1 MMYNEW
7 RDDCLD
13 EIEKMKHPK
22 RQEYRAII
30 INAYRDTV
38 NPLLKSIDVDE
49 FSKNHF
55 TNNDVIDNTRQ
66 WIRNEVKGI
75 STSQIDVAIALLDK
89 LFKGKNVILLDK
101 QSNRLKI
108 DMSVFFFRFLQVEKE
123 FKHASKYFPDLAYI
137 YRHFNL
143 LVVDK

>member
-1 MMYNEW
+1 MYNEW

-22 RQEYRAII
+22 KQEYRAII
-30 INAYRDTV
+30 INAYQDTV

-55 TNNDVIDNTRQ
+55 TNNDDIDNTRQ

-75 STSQIDVAIALLDK
+75 SSSQIDIAIALLDK
-89 LFKGKNVILLDK
+89 LFKGKNVIL
-101 QSNRLKI
+101 
-108 DMSVFFFRFLQVEKE
+108 
-123 FKHASKYFPDLAYI
+123 
-137 YRHFNL
+137 
-143 LVVDK
+143 